1 VKTAVDCLPCFLR
14 QALQVARIARCSPE
28 VTARVVQATAGLL
41 ATLDLEDSPPANAEA
56 IYATISAISGC
67 DDPYAA
73 IKQRSNDMALR
84 DVAEIEAEHAQ
95 GEIPFSLALRLAIA
109 GNAIDY
115 GAFAEIEVAG
125 ALAGCRTAPLA
136 VDHRDMLEQRL
147 NSLKNGHRV
156 LYLADNCGE
165 IVYDRLLLG
174 HLFARGL
181 EITVAVKDGPII
193 NDALHVDAVAAGLER
208 YARIVSN
215 GSRCPGTVLHR
226 CSPEFRRLFDEA
238 ELVLAKGQGNFES
251 LAETDREVFFLLL
264 LKCPVAAAHM
274 ARLLGGDAAALRG
287 RGEMAI
293 YCSTMSKFR

>member
-1 VKTAVDCLPCFLR
+1 MKTAVDCLPCFLR
-14 QALQVARIARCSPE
+14 QALQVARISQCSPE
-28 VTARVVQATAGLL
+28 LETKVVQATAGLL
-41 ATLDLEDSPPANAEA
+41 ATLDLEESPPANAEA

-67 DDPYAA
+67 NDPYAA
-73 IKQRSNDMALR
+73 LKQRSNNMALR
-84 DVAEIEAEHAQ
+84 DVAKIEAEHVHGQ
-95 GEIPFSLALRLAIA
+95 IPFSLALRLAIA
-109 GNAIDY
+109 GNAVDY
-115 GAFAEIEVAG
+115 GAFAEIEVAE
-125 ALAGCRTAPLA
+125 ALVNCRTASLA
-136 VDHRDMLEQRL
+136 VDHGAMLKQRL
-147 NSLKNGHRV
+147 NALKNGDRV

-181 EITVAVKDGPII
+181 EITVAVKEGPII
-193 NDALHVDAVAAGLER
+193 NDALHIDAVTAGLER

-251 LAETDREVFFLLL
+251 LAETGREVFFLLL

-274 ARLLGGDAAALRG
+274 ASLLGGDAAALSG
-287 RGEMAI
+287 RGEMVI
-293 YCSTMSKFR
+293 FCSTMSKFR

>member
-1 VKTAVDCLPCFLR
+1 MKTAVDCLPCFLR
-14 QALQVARIARCSPE
+14 QALQVVRLAQCSPE
-28 VTARVVQATAGLL
+28 LEARVVRTTAGIL
-41 ATLDLEDSPPANAEA
+41 ATLDLGDSPPANAEV

-67 DDPYAA
+67 LDPYEA
-73 IKQRSNDMALR
+73 IKKRSNDMALQV
-84 DVAEIEAEHAQ
+84 VADIEAEHRH
-95 GEIPFSLALRLAIA
+95 GPIPFSLALRLAIA
-109 GNAIDY
+109 GNAVDY

-125 ALAGCRTAPLA
+125 ALARCRTAPLA
-136 VDHRDMLEQRL
+136 VDHHAMLEQRL
-147 NSLKNGHRV
+147 NSLKNGDRV

-174 HLFARGL
+174 HLFARGV

-193 NDALHVDAVAAGLER
+193 NDALHADAVTAGLDR

-226 CSPEFRRLFDEA
+226 CSPEFRRLFDSA
-238 ELVLAKGQGNFES
+238 ELVIAKGQGNFES

-274 ARLLGGDAAALRG
+274 AWLLGRAAALPG
-287 RGEMAI
+287 QGEMAI
-293 YCSTMSKFR
+293 YCSTMSKTR